1 MTALRRHALS
11 AAWGDMPEAELQEL
25 TDDIEVNGQRE
36 PIVLYE
42 GQVLDGWHRYSAC
55 QSLGIECDRTDLP
68 DGEDAVSWVISRN
81 ARRRSLT
88 GSQKALA
95 IVACHEWA
103 PDGRPENREPGSRLP
118 MKNAEMAAEAG
129 VSEKTIKQAKTVQTK
144 ASKAVKD
151 AVQKGEVSVKRA
163 SEVAKLPKKEQAAAL
178 KEKPPVRETE
188 PAPAVDSGD
197 GQDASE
203 LLDDMQ
209 KDLRRAEAVA
219 AEFEAAMKADDI
231 KAPLAAAIRRAEH
244 SERRQGELMEDA
256 VTAKKRADFYERQLA
271 RCGKAV
277 GVRDL
282 DKVAPAVEALARRV
296 KEPA

>member
-1 MTALRRHALS
+1 MKTSEMAS
-11 AAWGDMPEAELQEL
+11 AAGVG
-25 TDDIEVNGQRE
+25 T
-36 PIVLYE
+36 
-42 GQVLDGWHRYSAC
+42 
-55 QSLGIECDRTDLP
+55 RTV
-68 DGEDAVSWVISRN
+68 E
-81 ARRRSLT
+81 
-88 GSQKALA
+88 
-95 IVACHEWA
+95 
-103 PDGRPENREPGSRLP
+103 
-118 MKNAEMAAEAG
+118 
-129 VSEKTIKQAKTVQTK
+129 QAKKVIRDG
-144 ASKAVKD
+144 SKATQEAVK
-151 AVQKGEVSVKRA
+151 KGEISVKRGA
-163 SEVAKLPKKEQAAAL
+163 EVAKLPKKEQAAAL
-178 KEKPPVRETE
+178 KQKPPVKETE